1 MLKIDR
7 DHAFGRN
14 SRGKT
19 LATGRP
25 GECKDKERDVEI
37 YADDPGAC
45 SRGGKGLFPQAVR
58 QEGALTNSLKM
69 MGLITQQEKT
79 L

>member
-1 MLKIDR
+1 MPL
-7 DHAFGRN
+7 AETVE
-14 SRGKT
+14 GKHWP
-19 LATGRP
+19 LGDLV
-25 GECKDKERDVEI
+25 GGCKEKERDVEI

-69 MGLITQQEKT
+69 MGLITQ
-79 L
+79 